1 MVIFDKGKHLLYGI
15 YMGWLISVLLDFTLL
30 EKIIYFISMT
40 AGLLLPDIDMPTTTY
55 GKRIKPI
62 SEFIH
67 RTVGHRTLT
76 HSIFF
81 ITVLYFS
88 CNIAFGIN
96 IVTTGLMIGSVI
108 HVFCDLF
115 TVSGVPLAY
124 PISNKCFRL

>member
-1 MVIFDKGKHLLYGI
+1 
-15 YMGWLISVLLDFTLL
+15 MGWLISVLLDFTLL

-40 AGLLLPDIDMPTTTY
+40 AGLLLPDIDMPNTTY

-62 SEFIH
+62 SKFIY

-96 IVTTGLMIGSVI
+96 IISTGLMIGSII
-108 HVFCDLF
+108 HVFCDMF

-124 PISNKCFRL
+124 PISNKCFKL